1 MKLSRLSKF
10 VLGGILWGL
19 AFSFFVVLLEP
30 TPENLTLAV
39 SITLSG
45 LYTGLLF
52 LTRKFW
58 LKGFSRKPVRNAILL
73 GSFNAAIIETLFLII
88 EKAFSAS
95 GVAAHP
101 NLLID
106 LLITMPWYIGMV
118 WIFVKVQEK
127 ERFPFAAVLL
137 LGAVY
142 EMGADG
148 IVGGVI
154 MPAIMGTPVN
164 LIEFTVLAL
173 LTAFWQFIPVYSS
186 IVLPPAWVLESSLSP
201 AESGKKRW
209 HRAFLPLLLLFPFS
223 MYLLVLMLILGGF
236 GL

>member
-1 MKLSRLSKF
+1 MKLSRSGKI

-19 AFSFFVVLLEP
+19 AFSFFAVFMEP

-45 LYTGLLF
+45 LYTVLLF
-52 LTRKFW
+52 LTRNFW
-58 LKGFSRKPVRNAILL
+58 LQGLSRKPVTNAILL
-73 GSFNAAIIETLFLII
+73 GSFNAVVIETLFLII
-88 EKAFSAS
+88 EKSFGAS

-118 WIFVKVQEK
+118 WIFVKVQEE
-127 ERFPFAAVLL
+127 ERFPLAAVLL

-148 IVGGVI
+148 FLGGVI

-164 LIEFTVLAL
+164 LIEFLVLAL
-173 LTAFWQFIPVYSS
+173 LAAFWQFIPVYSS
-186 IVLPPAWVLESSLSP
+186 MVLPPAWILESALP
-201 AESGKKRW
+201 APEPGKKRW
-209 HRAFLPLLLLFPFS
+209 GRAFLPLTLLFPFS
-223 MYLLVLMLILGGF
+223 FYLVILMLIINILGI
-236 GL
+236 

>member
-1 MKLSRLSKF
+1 MKLSQLGKF

-19 AFSFFVVLLEP
+19 AFSYFVVFLEP

-45 LYTGLLF
+45 LYTGFLF
-52 LTRKFW
+52 LTRKYW
-58 LKGFSRKPVRNAILL
+58 LDRLSRKPVRNAILL
-73 GSFNAAIIETLFLII
+73 GSFNAVVIETLFLLI
-88 EKAFSAS
+88 EKALSAS

-148 IVGGVI
+148 IAGGVI

-164 LIEFTVLAL
+164 LIEFLILSLLA
-173 LTAFWQFIPVYSS
+173 AFWQFIPVYSS
-186 IVLPPAWVLESSLSP
+186 LVLPPAWVLEMSPPP
-201 AESGKKRW
+201 AESVKKRW
-209 HRAFLPLLLLFPFS
+209 RRAFLPLMLLVPFS
-223 MYLLVLMLILGGF
+223 IYLVILMSILSVLGI
-236 GL
+236 

>member
-1 MKLSRLSKF
+1 MKLSRLGKY

-30 TPENLTLAV
+30 SPENFTLAV

-52 LTRKFW
+52 LTKKFW
-58 LKGFSRKPVRNAILL
+58 LNGSSRKPVRTAILL
-73 GSFNAAIIETLFLII
+73 GTFNAAVIETLFLLI
-88 EKAFSAS
+88 EKAFGAS

-173 LTAFWQFIPVYSS
+173 LAAFWQFIPVYSS
-186 IVLPPAWVLESSLSP
+186 IVLPPAWVLESSLPP

-209 HRAFLPLLLLFPFS
+209 RRAFFPLVLLIPFS
-223 MYLLVLMLILGGF
+223 IYLVILMLILSFLGI
-236 GL
+236 

>member
-1 MKLSRLSKF
+1 MKLSRFGKF
-10 VLGGILWGL
+10 VLVGSLWGL
-19 AFSFFVVLLEP
+19 AFSFFVVFLEP

-52 LTRKFW
+52 LTRDLW
-58 LKGFSRKPVRNAILL
+58 LKGFSRKPVPNAILL
-73 GSFNAAIIETLFLII
+73 GSINAAIIETLFLVA
-88 EKAFSAS
+88 EKAFGAS

-101 NLLID
+101 NLVID

-118 WIFVKVQEK
+118 WVFVKVQEK
-127 ERFPFAAVLL
+127 ERFPLAAVLL

-154 MPAIMGTPVN
+154 MPAIMGSPLN
-164 LIEFTVLAL
+164 LIEFLVLLPLA
-173 LTAFWQFIPVYSS
+173 AFWQFIPVYSS
-186 IVLPPAWVLESSLSP
+186 MVLPPAWVLENSLPP
-201 AESGKKRW
+201 AGSGKKHW
-209 HRAFLPLLLLFPFS
+209 SRAFLPLALLFPFS
-223 MYLLVLMLILGGF
+223 IYLILFLLAISFIGG
-236 GL
+236 

>member
-1 MKLSRLSKF
+1 MNLSRLGKL
-10 VLGGILWGL
+10 VLGGTLWGM
-19 AFSFFVVLLEP
+19 AFSYFVVFLEP

-52 LTRKFW
+52 LTRKYW
-58 LKGFSRKPVRNAILL
+58 LNGLSRKPVCNAILL

-118 WIFVKVQEK
+118 WIFVKVQK
-127 ERFPFAAVLL
+127 IERFPFAAVLL
-137 LGAVY
+137 LGAIY

-154 MPAIMGTPVN
+154 MPAIMGSPVN

-173 LTAFWQFIPVYSS
+173 LAAFWQFIPVYSS
-186 IVLPPAWVLESSLSP
+186 LVLPPTWILEISLSP
-201 AESGKKRW
+201 PESGKKRW
-209 HRAFLPLLLLFPFS
+209 RRAFLPLVLLVPFS
-223 MYLLVLMLILGGF
+223 IYLVILMLILSSQSI
-236 GL
+236 

>member
-10 VLGGILWGL
+10 VLGGIFWGL
-19 AFSFFVVLLEP
+19 AFSFFVVYLEP

-52 LTRKFW
+52 LTRKYW
-58 LKGFSRKPVRNAILL
+58 LNGLSRKPIRNAILL
-73 GSFNAAIIETLFLII
+73 GSFNAAVIETLFLFI
-88 EKAFSAS
+88 EKAFGAS

-106 LLITMPWYIGMV
+106 LLLTMPWYIGMV

-127 ERFPFAAVLL
+127 ERFPLAAVLL

-148 IVGGVI
+148 IIGGVL
-154 MPAIMGTPVN
+154 MAAIMGIPVN
-164 LIEFTVLAL
+164 LIEFLILSLLA
-173 LTAFWQFIPVYSS
+173 AFWQFIPVYSS
-186 IVLPPAWVLESSLSP
+186 MVLPPAWILENALPP
-201 AESGKKRW
+201 AETTKKRW
-209 HRAFLPLLLLFPFS
+209 GRALLPLLLLIPFS
-223 MYLLVLMLILGGF
+223 LYLIILMLIIGFLGS
-236 GL
+236 